1 MAEFNLDDSIALLTR
16 TPAALDALLR
26 GLPETWTHRNEGND
40 TWTAYLV
47 VGHLIHAER
56 ADWIPRVRHI
66 LEHGDTQAFQPFDRE
81 AGRPDKPLPELLD
94 DFARLREES
103 LATLRAMNLRTEDF
117 ARPGRHPAFGPV
129 TLSQLLATWT
139 AHDLTHLHQ
148 LSRILAYQYREA
160 VGPWTRYLGVM
171 HCQGH
176 GE

>member
-66 LEHGDTQAFQPFDRE
+66 LENGDTRAFQPFDRE
-81 AGRPDKPLPELLD
+81 GGKPNKPLPELLD

-103 LATLRAMNLRTEDF
+103 LATLRAMNLQPKDF
-117 ARPGRHPAFGPV
+117 ARPGRHPAFGPI

-139 AHDLTHLHQ
+139 SHDLTHLHQ

-171 HCQGH
+171 HCQAH